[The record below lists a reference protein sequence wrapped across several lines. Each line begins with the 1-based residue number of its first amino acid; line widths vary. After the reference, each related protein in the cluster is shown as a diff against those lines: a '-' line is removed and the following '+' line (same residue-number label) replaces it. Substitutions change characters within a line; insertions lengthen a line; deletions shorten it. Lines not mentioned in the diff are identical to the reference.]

1 MNIDHRRKKMS
12 PDTDKN
18 YFGAS
23 AFNSLKNVA
32 NVARE
37 VMTGETQKEE
47 QTPEE
52 PQAEVPQ
59 SELTP
64 EENKE
69 LLKES
74 DNG

>member
-1 MNIDHRRKKMS
+1 MS

-32 NVARE
+32 DVARQ
-37 VMTGETQKEE
+37 VMTGEPQKEE
-47 QTPEE
+47 KAPEK
-52 PQAEVPQ
+52 PQAEIQQPE
-59 SELTP
+59 SEKEDT
-64 EENKE
+64 E
-69 LLKES
+69 LLKEN

>member
-32 NVARE
+32 DVARQ
-37 VMTGETQKEE
+37 VMTGEAQKEE

-52 PQAEVPQ
+52 PQTEVQ
-59 SELTP
+59 KSEP
-64 EENKE
+64 EDKE

>member
-1 MNIDHRRKKMS
+1 MS
-12 PDTDKN
+12 PETDKN

-37 VMTGETQKEE
+37 VMSGETQKEE

-59 SELTP
+59 SEP
-64 EENKE
+64 EDKE
-69 LLKES
+69 LLKEN

>member
-1 MNIDHRRKKMS
+1 MS
-12 PDTDKN
+12 PETDKN

-37 VMTGETQKEE
+37 VMSGETQKEE

-52 PQAEVPQ
+52 SQTEVQ
-59 SELTP
+59 TSEP
-64 EENKE
+64 EDKD
-69 LLKES
+69 LLKENN
-74 DNG
+74 DG

>member
-1 MNIDHRRKKMS
+1 MT

-18 YFGAS
+18 YFGVS
-23 AFNSLKNVA
+23 AFNKLKNVA
-32 NVARE
+32 DVARQ
-37 VMTGETQKEE
+37 VMTGEAQKEE

-52 PQAEVPQ
+52 PQTEVQ
-59 SELTP
+59 KSEP
-64 EENKE
+64 EDKE

>member
-1 MNIDHRRKKMS
+1 MT
-12 PDTDKN
+12 PETDKN

-32 NVARE
+32 NVARQ
-37 VMTGETQKEE
+37 VMTGEAQKEE

-52 PQAEVPQ
+52 PQTEVQ
-59 SELTP
+59 KSEP
-64 EENKE
+64 EDKE

>member
-1 MNIDHRRKKMS
+1 MS

-37 VMTGETQKEE
+37 VMTGEAQKEE

-52 PQAEVPQ
+52 PQTEVQ
-59 SELTP
+59 KSEP
-64 EENKE
+64 EDKE

>member
-1 MNIDHRRKKMS
+1 MS

-32 NVARE
+32 DVARQ
-37 VMTGETQKEE
+37 VMTGEAQKEE

-52 PQAEVPQ
+52 PQTEVQ
-59 SELTP
+59 KSEP
-64 EENKE
+64 EDKE